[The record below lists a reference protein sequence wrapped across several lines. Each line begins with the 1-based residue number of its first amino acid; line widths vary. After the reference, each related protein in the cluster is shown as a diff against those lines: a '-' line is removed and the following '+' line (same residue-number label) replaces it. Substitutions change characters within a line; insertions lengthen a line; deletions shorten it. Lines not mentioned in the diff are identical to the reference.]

1 MTSVSNNNCFHNIK
15 HLARYQKMVRYNL
28 YYYKLSRAACIIK
41 NPFGVSASPGV
52 TAGTK
57 ICKIF
62 NNSNFPDKGL

>member
-1 MTSVSNNNCFHNIK
+1 
-15 HLARYQKMVRYNL
+15 MVRYNL